1 MKERKKMKMETKSA
15 NQMKDT
21 ENQEKVIP
29 VRPVTVRLEDFK
41 KNLNQVVAES
51 ELPPF
56 LLVMV
61 LREILIPMDNIAK
74 KEYEQD
80 REAWEKALKE
90 GEKDG

>member
-1 MKERKKMKMETKSA
+1 
-15 NQMKDT
+15 MKDT

-29 VRPVTVRLEDFK
+29 VRPVTVRLEDLK

>member
-1 MKERKKMKMETKSA
+1 METKSA

-29 VRPVTVRLEDFK
+29 VRPVTVRLEDLK

>member
-1 MKERKKMKMETKSA
+1 MKE
-15 NQMKDT
+15 T
-21 ENQEKVIP
+21 ENQEKAIP

-61 LREILIPMDNIAK
+61 LREILIPMDSIAQ

-80 REAWEKALKE
+80 RNAWEKDLKE

>member
-29 VRPVTVRLEDFK
+29 VRPVTVRLEDLK